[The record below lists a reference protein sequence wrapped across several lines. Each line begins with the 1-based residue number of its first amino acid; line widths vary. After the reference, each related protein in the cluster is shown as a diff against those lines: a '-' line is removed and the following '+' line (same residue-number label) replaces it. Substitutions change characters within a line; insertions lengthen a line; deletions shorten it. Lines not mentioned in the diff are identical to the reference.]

1 MNNYKIAFII
11 CTNND
16 VYYEECTRYIS
27 ELKIPE
33 GYETDVI
40 CIREADNILQ
50 GYNAGMEATDAR
62 YKVYLHQDTFIVNED
77 FLTNALAVFKNHEKV
92 GMLGMIGTTHMP
104 ANGNCYLSW
113 NVGKVAAYDGTA
125 LGNTDF
131 LYQSENKECVPV
143 EAIDGM
149 LMMTQYD
156 LPWREDILSG
166 WDFYDISQSIEMR
179 KHGYEVVVP
188 YQESEWCYHDNGV
201 AGLARYD
208 MERHKMVAAYP
219 EIFKEDVDWNKAE
232 ALQEELQTYR
242 NIRSGF
248 ATLFETENYREL
260 AEFLEGLRDEE
271 ILDTQIREMIHLIDI
286 YQEEEQTQVCHS
298 GLFGAKD
305 WEKISQTYQ
314 WIHFVMIRLGYKK
327 DDERYRQLYEMLE
340 QKELSV
346 SAVQNVAV
354 SSLRDGREALQ
365 YLIAHV

>member
-77 FLTNALAVFKNHEKV
+77 FLTEALAVFKKHEKV

-104 ANGNCYLSW
+104 TDANCYLSW

-286 YQEEEQTQVCHS
+286 RQYFFLFHS
-298 GLFGAKD
+298 
-305 WEKISQTYQ
+305 
-314 WIHFVMIRLGYKK
+314 
-327 DDERYRQLYEMLE
+327 
-340 QKELSV
+340 
-346 SAVQNVAV
+346 
-354 SSLRDGREALQ
+354 
-365 YLIAHV
+365 